1 MTAKKYSGSNASLLS
16 PSRRQQPD
24 PLLALQAAKQHRQPP
39 QVYLAGLDVG
49 STTAKLVIL
58 DSSGNLCVQHY
69 CRHGSNVL
77 GVLPKIFGEVA
88 ARISD
93 VPISITVTGSAGIGI
108 AESCEIPF
116 IQEVNASIDV
126 ARRFFPQA
134 STLIDIGGED
144 SKIVFFSPERPPD
157 IRMNG
162 SCAGGTGAFIDQ
174 MAELLGV
181 SPERLDAL
189 AGEARRIHPIA
200 SRCGVFAKTD
210 IQNLLSRKIDLPD
223 ICASILHAVI
233 LQNLATLAHGMAVR
247 PPILL
252 SGGPFSFLTNLRQAL
267 RRILK
272 LAESDVLT
280 PKFGQ
285 YLPAWGAALASGK
298 SKSADTLQRWCE
310 RMCSPAACNV
320 APTSQRKR
328 LPALFDDQKEFL
340 AWKSQRAVADI
351 PSVPLQLAAP
361 PLFLGIDS
369 GSTTTKL
376 LALDA
381 VGKMVFGAYRP
392 NLGAPLETVGAVLRE
407 LRSACAGMPLP
418 RIGAAAVTGYGEDL
432 IRAAFN
438 LRLGIVETFAHWRG
452 AMLLDPDV
460 SFILDIGGQDMK
472 AIFVNERSIQRIEI
486 NEACSSGCG
495 SFIEGFAQTL
505 GLSAEEFS
513 QKACMSREPCD
524 LGTRCTVFMNSRIKQ
539 AQREKAAIE
548 DIAAGLAYAVIKNAL
563 YKVLKL
569 RDPKELGGHIVVQG
583 GAFRNL
589 AVVRA
594 LELLTGQTVSSPSRP
609 ELMGAYGAALLA
621 REQYERN
628 GGGDMMDLNR
638 LCSQDGRRMQTLHCN
653 GCANQCSVTEFRFH
667 DGHKYFIGNKC
678 ERIFVNRG
686 EEKTAGVNIF
696 TLRNRNVFL

>member
-1 MTAKKYSGSNASLLS
+1 MTQISHSISNIARDTLTEKRERKTS
-16 PSRRQQPD
+16 
-24 PLLALQAAKQHRQPP
+24 
-39 QVYLAGLDVG
+39 QVHLAGLDVG

-58 DSSGNLCVQHY
+58 DANGELCAQHY
-69 CRHGSNVL
+69 RRHGSDIIGAL
-77 GVLPKIFGEVA
+77 LKIFEEVTA
-88 ARISD
+88 KTGNVPARIA
-93 VPISITVTGSAGIGI
+93 VTGSAGMGI
-108 AESCEIPF
+108 AESCGIPF
-116 IQEVNASIDV
+116 VQEVNASIDV
-126 ARRFFPQA
+126 VRRFFPQA

-144 SKIVFFSPERPPD
+144 SKMVFFSKGRPPD

-174 MAELLGV
+174 MAELLGI
-181 SPERLDAL
+181 SPERLDIL

-210 IQNLLSRKIDLPD
+210 IQNLLSRKVDLPD

-233 LQNLATLAHGMAVR
+233 LQNLATLARGVSVR

-252 SGGPFSFLTNLRQAL
+252 SGGPFSFLINLRKAL
-267 RRILK
+267 LRILK
-272 LAESDVLT
+272 LTESEILV
-280 PKFGQ
+280 PESSQFP
-285 YLPAWGAALASGK
+285 PAWGAALASGK
-298 SKSADTLQRWCE
+298 SDGVETLQRWCE
-310 RMCSPAACNV
+310 KMCSPAALNI
-320 APTSQRKR
+320 APPQRKR
-328 LPALFDDQKEFL
+328 LPALFNDEREFL
-340 AWKSQRAVADI
+340 AWESQRSIADI
-351 PSVPLQLAAP
+351 PSASLREAIP

-376 LALDA
+376 LALDTA
-381 VGKMVFGAYRP
+381 GRMVFGAYRP
-392 NLGAPLETVGAVLRE
+392 NRGNPVDAAGVVLRE
-407 LRSACAGMPLP
+407 LRSACAEIPLP
-418 RIGAAAVTGYGEDL
+418 RIGAMAATGYGEDL

-438 LRLGIVETFAHWRG
+438 LRLGMVETFAHWRG

-472 AIFVNERSIQRIEI
+472 AIFVNESSIQRIEI

-513 QKACMSREPCD
+513 NRACMSRAPCD

-569 RDPKELGGHIVVQG
+569 RDPKELGEHIVVQG
-583 GAFRNL
+583 GTFRNR

-594 LELLTGQTVSSPSRP
+594 LELLTGQTVSSPNRP
-609 ELMGAYGAALLA
+609 ELMGACGAALLA
-621 REQYERN
+621 REHHERN
-628 GGGDMMDLNR
+628 KSEIPMDLDQ
-638 LCSQDGRRMQTLHCN
+638 LCMQEERRTRTLHCN
-653 GCANQCSVTEFRFH
+653 GCTNQCVVTEFRFN

-678 ERIFVNRG
+678 ERIFTNHG
-686 EEKTAGVNIF
+686 EKGAAGVNIF
-696 TLRNRNVFL
+696 ALRNRSVFR